1 MKYIV
6 KTVFL
11 LLSTLFIFYLLLPE
25 PDFPKKLP
33 DSFQS
38 NEPADQETPL
48 RRGYYTNFERT
59 DVLDYYLR
67 QYKNISFLNIK
78 LPTYRLNYPPEE
90 AQIIIR
96 DQTRST
102 FLEEIVHPFRESIYV
117 NGFKP
122 KEDKDRI
129 LINDKRWLQKVTVRY
144 VASGVFARFT
154 VGLLSIA
161 LFIWIFKE
169 YTRLIKDMYSQSKI
183 IQKSHISSG
192 IRD

>member
-48 RRGYYTNFERT
+48 RRGYYTNFERP

-122 KEDKDRI
+122 KLAQDAIKIDEKDWR
-129 LINDKRWLQKVTVRY
+129 QKVIVRY
-144 VASGVFARFT
+144 VPSNLGVRLLIGFLT
-154 VGLLSIA
+154 LGLTL
-161 LFIWIFKE
+161 
-169 YTRLIKDMYSQSKI
+169 LISKNL
-183 IQKSHISSG
+183 
-192 IRD
+192 